1 VSKKGLTGAVLIKG
15 IAIGAGKFEETAL
28 GEASRKAIQDAVDFI
43 IKNMEEVP
51 WQGRVVSVQDNNAYI
66 NASQESGINVG
77 DVLEVYKRGEELVD
91 PDTGMSLGYQISR
104 IGYAQISQIEEKF
117 SIAQVIGGSGGSKGD
132 IVKLLEGGIS
142 SIPPVPPKPPEK
154 TAAPKMRIMVI
165 IPEVHITRKIPDP
178 AGETEII
185 KKLLEKGFDV
195 VDQKMVDAIRYDE
208 QVAKAMKDEKAAAGI
223 GRDYGADVIIIGEAF
238 SEFAG
243 RQPGG
248 MISCRARVEARAIKI
263 DTGSILAADGKH
275 GSGMDISENVAAK
288 TALRQA
294 GGELADYF
302 IKQCDDYFKQLTSA
316 ESVKTPTSAGTV
328 QILLSKIQSYGQ
340 LIQFEKAIKGIEG
353 VKEVHRLSFS
363 DGRDILPVSMYWKKT
378 GQTRIPASTAW
389 EAQQAT
395 PWTPQEATYADADG
409 NGIIDGRDILP
420 IGANWKKTH
429 PGGTPAAPYFASP
442 ALRHPAT
449 RDIYDTRLDHTKYLS
464 AYQMMLKV
472 LEENPIGKDAI
483 DLKQVLRELIA
494 LATRPIPLE
503 NLLGQNFPNPFNPE
517 TWIPYQL
524 AQEADVVIEF
534 YDVSGRLVQTLSLG
548 KKEAGMYLTKDTA
561 AHWDGRNSAGEKV
574 SSGIFF
580 YCIKAGTFSALR
592 KMVIMK

>member
-1 VSKKGLTGAVLIKG
+1 LGDIDGDGDVEVVVGSMNGKIYAWHHDGTLVLGWPKEIGNSVSTSPVLGDIDGDGNMEVIISGDDKIYAWHHDG
-15 IAIGAGKFEETAL
+15 TLVLGWPKEGSPAL
-28 GEASRKAIQDAVDFI
+28 GDIDSDGDVEIVVGSEDGNVYAWHHDGTLVSGWPKETGDSIRSFPALGDIDGDGDVEVVVGSYDGKVYAWHHDGTLVSGWPKETGDSVFSSPALGDIDGDGDVEVIVGSMDSKVYAWHHDGTLVSGWPNLVSGWPERTGDLIYSSPALGDIDGDGDIEVVVGSYYGCKVYAWRHDGTLVESWPKKTGDYVDSSPALGDVDSDGDVEVVVGSHDGNVYAWDCPGRYNPDA
-43 IKNMEEVP
+43 MP
-51 WQGRVVSVQDNNAYI
+51 WPMFRHDAAHTGFLKKTIPPTPSISVWPGDTDNN
-66 NASQESGINVG
+66 GIV
-77 DVLEVYKRGEELVD
+77 
-91 PDTGMSLGYQISR
+91 
-104 IGYAQISQIEEKF
+104 
-117 SIAQVIGGSGGSKGD
+117 
-132 IVKLLEGGIS
+132 
-142 SIPPVPPKPPEK
+142 
-154 TAAPKMRIMVI
+154 
-165 IPEVHITRKIPDP
+165 
-178 AGETEII
+178 
-185 KKLLEKGFDV
+185 
-195 VDQKMVDAIRYDE
+195 
-208 QVAKAMKDEKAAAGI
+208 
-223 GRDYGADVIIIGEAF
+223 
-238 SEFAG
+238 
-243 RQPGG
+243 
-248 MISCRARVEARAIKI
+248 
-263 DTGSILAADGKH
+263 
-275 GSGMDISENVAAK
+275 
-288 TALRQA
+288 
-294 GGELADYF
+294 
-302 IKQCDDYFKQLTSA
+302 
-316 ESVKTPTSAGTV
+316 
-328 QILLSKIQSYGQ
+328 
-340 LIQFEKAIKGIEG
+340 
-353 VKEVHRLSFS
+353 